1 MPYAKF
7 AYSFMGKQ
15 FMTKK
20 NLRDTPAPTSIK
32 YQTLINALLAKD
44 YKYKVKQM
52 LDSQKGVI
60 SEVIKR
66 KSTVPSIG
74 LGWGAKKETA
84 PQTKYSGFPLKFF
97 EDQTYLERIAEWFS
111 NAPFYLS

>member
-7 AYSFMGKQ
+7 AYSFMCKQ

-20 NLRDTPAPTSIK
+20 NLRDTPAPTCIK
-32 YQTLINALLAKD
+32 YSKMVNDLLNKD
-44 YKYKVKQM
+44 YKYKVKAM

-66 KSTVPSIG
+66 KSTAMPSI
-74 LGWGAKKETA
+74 GWGAKKEAA

-97 EDQTYLERIAEWFS
+97 EEQTYLERIAEWFTT
-111 NAPFYLS
+111 APFYLS

>member
-20 NLRDTPAPTSIK
+20 NLRDTPAPTCIK
-32 YQTLINALLAKD
+32 YMALVNALLAKD

-52 LDSQKGVI
+52 LDS
-60 SEVIKR
+60 
-66 KSTVPSIG
+66 
-74 LGWGAKKETA
+74 
-84 PQTKYSGFPLKFF
+84 
-97 EDQTYLERIAEWFS
+97 
-111 NAPFYLS
+111 